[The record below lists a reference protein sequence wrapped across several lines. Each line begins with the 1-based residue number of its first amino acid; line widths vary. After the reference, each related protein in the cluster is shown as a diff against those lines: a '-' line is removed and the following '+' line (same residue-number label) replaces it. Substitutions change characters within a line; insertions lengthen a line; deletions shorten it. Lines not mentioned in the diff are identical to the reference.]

1 MAIAVRYVRF
11 LPKAEIERL
20 NSLILL
26 RCYNFLGARV
36 TPPRQ
41 AARQAEEENAMNGR
55 GETKLI
61 FPGLADF
68 YASWRDIAFTLIRVV
83 IGYILFMHGWAKV
96 AGPGFGGVSGMMA
109 KNSLV
114 PGGAFA
120 GAAMFLET
128 VGALCLIVGLFTR
141 FFAAALAIEMAIAF
155 LVVHMSKGFP
165 VGQGGFEYVLLLGIV
180 LFAIAIRG
188 GGPYSVD
195 RMIGKE
201 L

>member
-1 MAIAVRYVRF
+1 
-11 LPKAEIERL
+11 
-20 NSLILL
+20 
-26 RCYNFLGARV
+26 
-36 TPPRQ
+36 
-41 AARQAEEENAMNGR
+41 MNGT

-68 YASWRDIAFTLIRVV
+68 YASWRDVAFTLVRVV
-83 IGYILFMHGWAKV
+83 IGYILFMHGWAKMV
-96 AGPGFGGVSGMMA
+96 GPGCGGVSGMMA
-109 KNSLV
+109 KNNLV

-128 VGALCLIVGLFTR
+128 VGAICLIVGLFTR
-141 FFAAALAIEMAIAF
+141 FFAAALAIEMGIAF
-155 LVVHMSKGFP
+155 LVVHMGKGFP

-180 LFAIAIRG
+180 LVAIAIRG